1 MNILIV
7 DDQIYVVAGIRKEI
21 CWEKLGIQEVFTAYS
36 AQEARMV
43 FEQHRIDIML
53 CDIEMPG

>member
-43 FEQHRIDIML
+43 FELSLIHI
-53 CDIEMPG
+53 